1 MSEQTPP
8 SPLPPQETSRFHSLT
23 IGKIA
28 FALAAAQGAIN
39 TAAKN
44 ENNPHFGKS
53 YADLADVWDACR
65 RPLASNN
72 LAVVQLPGSRNDGKI
87 VTLVTILA
95 HGESGEF
102 FCSTLEMVPSK
113 NDPQGIGSTLTY
125 MRRYAL
131 SAIVGVAP
139 KDDDDDGNAGSGRGQ
154 PPQGQ
159 GARPQGQAPRAPSNA
174 APPASKNPQTSGA
187 EPKVP
192 AEPPAVPEAA
202 KPFVK
207 RFEEVPDEA
216 AFRKLLESTRET
228 FEKGTPEHKAFNVAV
243 MRAAKRLGIEP
254 KKEA

>member
-1 MSEQTPP
+1 MPEQSP
-8 SPLPPQETSRFHSLT
+8 SSHEPQETSRFHSPT

-28 FALAAAQGAIN
+28 FALASAQGAIS

-44 ENNPHFGKS
+44 ENNPHFNKS

-154 PPQGQ
+154 PPQG
-159 GARPQGQAPRAPSNA
+159 GKPQGQAQRPPTSAPAGA
-174 APPASKNPQTSGA
+174 AGKNTQTSGA
-187 EPKVP
+187 DQKPP
-192 AEPPAVPEAA
+192 AETPPVPDAA

-207 RFEEVPDEA
+207 RFDEVPDEP
-216 AFRKLLESTRET
+216 AFRKLLESTREA
-228 FEKGTPEHKAFNVAV
+228 FEKGTPEHRAFNVAV